1 MMHGTANADKR
12 FVGGRRPAS
21 KWGIDA
27 GVDFQGPL
35 LGFGFGLSSL
45 VVVKGENSGVRFMV

>member
-27 GVDFQGPL
+27 GPL